1 MNKYRNKKITFDGH
15 KFDSKKEYERYLI
28 LREALEKKDI
38 SALELQKRHP
48 LFVKN
53 IKVASYVADF
63 DYVLKN
69 GQVVTEDV
77 KSKMTAKLPVYRLK
91 RKMFAAQYNRQILE
105 TF

>member
-28 LREALEKKDI
+28 LREALENKEI
-38 SALELQKRHP
+38 SALELQKHHP

-91 RKMFAAQYNRQILE
+91 RKMFAAQYDRQILE